1 MIQLLQLIFL
11 SLVWVLNCTNHVP
24 ISTISTD
31 PAIAI
36 PPGNNL
42 VPGISKNPTCN
53 LNQSHYIIAIDE
65 SGSMLSPGVAS
76 FNLISLNT
84 LINEILN

>member
-1 MIQLLQLIFL
+1 MIQKLKLIFIL
-11 SLVWVLNCTNHVP
+11 LWVLNCTFHDSQI
-24 ISTISTD
+24 ISGNFD
-31 PAIAI
+31 PKI
-36 PPGNNL
+36 PKGTLNPQ
-42 VPGISKNPTCN
+42 NPTCN